1 MIFIPNWLGG
11 GVGGVKT
18 SAVTPNAN
26 KKVTIFNQMSEIHT
40 YMYIQYAALLK
51 TKKKKLKITKK
62 GKKFKI

>member
-18 SAVTPNAN
+18 SAVTPKAN

-40 YMYIQYAALLK
+40 YM
-51 TKKKKLKITKK
+51 
-62 GKKFKI
+62 